1 MNSDITIA
9 DPKVTAKNDYNT
21 TVIIDKHRAFLQRMF
36 PGKLQQALNN
46 SELIQAKTELEFRE
60 KALKISKESRLQSIK
75 ETYNNFLV
83 ISKGTIRKDRAIFLS
98 RQLQELEVEINEIT
112 SIFYQLIED
121 QYAKLDKISIPFLK
135 VNILSLI
142 FRTWFFILFLNTSY
156 LRLSFL
162 ISFFALAFIFS
173 TSTY

>member
-1 MNSDITIA
+1 MNSDTTVA
-9 DPKVTAKNDYNT
+9 DPKNAVQVTAENDYNT
-21 TVIIDKHRAFLQRMF
+21 TIIIDKHRAFLQRLF

-98 RQLQELEVEINEIT
+98 KQLQELEVEINKIT
-112 SIFYQLIED
+112 SMFYALIEE
-121 QYAKLDKISIPFLK
+121 QYAKLDRISIPFLK
-135 VNILSLI
+135 EMEEKRIEESAGRFRDTVAKLMLDFKNIL
-142 FRTWFFILFLNTSY
+142 NEEVK
-156 LRLSFL
+156 
-162 ISFFALAFIFS
+162 A
-173 TSTY
+173 